1 MNVSSVTRA
10 KTPTCVGTLPAEH
23 RAGGG
28 TGELGASCPLLMEL
42 EPLGCLQQEQQSH
55 PCAALSTGD
64 AVSVSAHPGLLPAV
78 PCSPKAAAE
87 TQTLRL
93 RRDAGGQ
100 GRAGRSLQLPASV
113 AALRIILWALP
124 SPGCR
129 CSAKGLF
136 SSSGA
141 MLCGEFC
148 SWRRGKGSPGG
159 CRSDPKLLLPFLAR
173 SKMLPL

>member
-124 SPGCR
+124 SPRVPVLRKRALLQQRGHALR
-129 CSAKGLF
+129 GVLQLEERKGQPW
-136 SSSGA
+136 GVQ
-141 MLCGEFC
+141 E
-148 SWRRGKGSPGG
+148 
-159 CRSDPKLLLPFLAR
+159 
-173 SKMLPL
+173 